1 MTPLLFLPIPS
12 AVKTVS
18 RVWGGCSKCKRPAEL
33 AIVAEEGSDAG
44 PILRAVNFV
53 AAGIEAEFPQ
63 VAIDLLAYSFA
74 QNPPRK
80 TKARSNVIVRM
91 ALGQNKGAPA
101 SDATNAN
108 FSRIVRGWGE
118 ASQRLYLWSYDANC
132 ARMQLQLALCPAF
145 SNSERRSCAQ
155 TSISSCHTVRIHSS
169 RLLCPLLTV

>member
-1 MTPLLFLPIPS
+1 MHP
-12 AVKTVS
+12 
-18 RVWGGCSKCKRPAEL
+18 CSKCKRPAEL

-91 ALGQNKGAPA
+91 ALGQVSQKILTHNE
-101 SDATNAN
+101 AN
-108 FSRIVRGWGE
+108 GSELSRTLG
-118 ASQRLYLWSYDANC
+118 
-132 ARMQLQLALCPAF
+132 
-145 SNSERRSCAQ
+145 NS
-155 TSISSCHTVRIHSS
+155 
-169 RLLCPLLTV
+169 